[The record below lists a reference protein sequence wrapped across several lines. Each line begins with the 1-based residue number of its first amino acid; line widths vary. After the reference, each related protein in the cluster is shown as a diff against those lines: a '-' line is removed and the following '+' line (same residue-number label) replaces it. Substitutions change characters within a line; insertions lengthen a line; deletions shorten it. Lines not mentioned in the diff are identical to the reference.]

1 MLRTL
6 GYICIAWCGGSIL
19 TVLFIAIACR
29 AKAFNPPPQAASWQR
44 IDLPQTVV
52 DYRFASIVAH
62 ERAREASMR
71 RHPSAPETDQ

>member
-29 AKAFNPPPQAASWQR
+29 AWRGRCPQAASWQR

-52 DYRFASIVAH
+52 DYRFAEIVAC
-62 ERAREASMR
+62 EQAREASMR